1 MSEVLSWGWNGKG
14 QCGVGRKSDCTVPE
28 VRVSLLACPL
38 PSHVTLGGAVQRI
51 TEIGDGD
58 VAEAVAGVACSSF
71 HSLAVTADGDVY
83 GWGQTKVRR
92 ARCVVAISLLTPHA
106 QHGQLGLGLASS
118 LAPAADVVTPRKV
131 AALSRI
137 RVQQVRAWSWVVPYR
152 RNRALMCNLG
162 RV

>member
-92 ARCVVAISLLTPHA
+92 ARWSLP
-106 QHGQLGLGLASS
+106 SPCS
-118 LAPAADVVTPRKV
+118 LRMHSTA
-131 AALSRI
+131 
-137 RVQQVRAWSWVVPYR
+137 
-152 RNRALMCNLG
+152 N
-162 RV
+162 